1 MLSICTPLLERNT
14 MNNHLP
20 SSYTLHA
27 DEYLEVDSDD
37 DFVYE
42 EVSYPNLIT
51 PLHPVTFSLHIL

>member
-1 MLSICTPLLERNT
+1 

-27 DEYLEVDSDD
+27 DDYLEVDSDD

-51 PLHPVTFSLHIL
+51 LLHPVTFSLHIL